1 MPGHPDYQNYA
12 NWRGPLIASNTAWPL
27 TQANPFTAS
36 AVVTNYA
43 SLCLDITTVNT
54 QGANVNLTYYTDS
67 AHTVAV
73 GSQSWDISPNVELSV
88 MVPVLGNFV
97 ILTITTVNPGA
108 GNVSVLCFP
117 TNTPVVSARYQHVGA
132 HQHGTAVSV
141 LALSTQ
147 QFVMPRIVE
156 GPMTFFYRDRTTSNK
171 LSFALFL
178 ANNDGSAGD
187 RLYFDGPPATVQT
200 VQLLGHNQ
208 PMLFQCNNTDTVTA
222 HTFDFSWTVDGR

>member
-1 MPGHPDYQNYA
+1 VPGHPDYQNYA
-12 NWRGPLIASNTAWPL
+12 NWRGPLIASNAAFALTA
-27 TQANPFTAS
+27 ANPFNAS

-43 SLCLDITTVNT
+43 SLCLDVTTVNT
-54 QGANVNLTYYTDS
+54 QGANVALTYFTD
-67 AHTVAV
+67 AGATVQV
-73 GSQSWDISPNVELSV
+73 GSQSWDLMANVELSV

-97 ILTITTVNPGA
+97 KLAITTVNPGA
-108 GNVSVLCFP
+108 GNVSVVCFP
-117 TNTPVVSARYQHVGA
+117 TNTPVLSARYQHVGA
-132 HQHGTAVSV
+132 HQHGTAVTV
-141 LALSTQ
+141 LASSTQ

-156 GPMTFFYRDRTTSNK
+156 GPMTLFYRDRVVSNK

-200 VQLLGHNQ
+200 VSLLGHNQ
-208 PMLFQCNNTDTVTA
+208 PMLFQCNNTDAVTA